1 MAVHPLLLRSD
12 VVDEDDTDV
21 LLLPLADTDPRVLVS
36 AVGDTDEWDDTD
48 RDMVAQGPIVTAPA
62 MFEDTGVVIVD
73 RPAEPTRS
81 NHFIVTFREPSL
93 LPPPLLN
100 FAECSRVEFP
110 DEPPT
115 EPFDFE
121 LSPVHQA
128 HEVEIDVAI
137 PRERAGTSGEWPPA
151 PRTPASQAPQIRE
164 RAVRHAGVYKVV
176 VRPDTNN

>member
-1 MAVHPLLLRSD
+1 MPVHPLLVRSF
-12 VVDEDDTDV
+12 VVEDDTDV
-21 LLLPLADTDPRVLVS
+21 LLLPLADTAPRVLVS

-48 RDMVAQGPIVTAPA
+48 KDMIAQGPIVTAPA

-73 RPAEPTRS
+73 RPAEPMRS
-81 NHFIVTFREPSL
+81 DRFMVTFREPNK

-128 HEVEIDVAI
+128 RDVDDVAV
-137 PRERAGTSGEWPPA
+137 PKERASTSGEWPPA
-151 PRTPASQAPQIRE
+151 PRAPAAPQIRE
-164 RAVRHAGVYKVV
+164 RAFKRAGVYKVV